1 MLRRRLIH
9 HWHEILSD
17 SRGNALFTHACLRE
31 NARPDN
37 GPEGQERQ
45 VDMFQGEP
53 VASRAE
59 VTDVIMGKLNLCVA
73 RR

>member
-1 MLRRRLIH
+1 MESAVTTGTRSCLIPEAMLYSLM
-9 HWHEILSD
+9 
-17 SRGNALFTHACLRE
+17 HAC
-31 NARPDN
+31 ARMRVQTM
-37 GPEGQERQ
+37 GLKPEGQERQ